1 VEHAEMQA
9 AKRQTVATGS
19 PTPGRTAWVGKGTVT
34 TLMIICKMKTQMML
48 LGGHIPGALFFDV
61 DGVSLV
67 HNWKYN
73 ADVLMIQSCF

>member
-1 VEHAEMQA
+1 MQA

-34 TLMIICKMKTQMML
+34 ALMIICKMKTQMML

-67 HNWKYN
+67 HN
-73 ADVLMIQSCF
+73 